1 MSGAHT
7 VDKAQGMSANQ
18 GGDKKANVEQRP
30 IIQWQLNSLQKEIQ
44 LFDFIELCIFTFLF
58 NSF

>member
-30 IIQWQLNSLQKEIQ
+30 IIQ
-44 LFDFIELCIFTFLF
+44 
-58 NSF
+58 